1 MLAVATIYAENVQ
14 NNMIQVVLNRVRKV

>member
-14 NNMIQVVLNRVRKV
+14 NNMIKMVLNRVRKV